1 DATDADAK
9 TDYRM
14 DNRIGYAMNED
25 VTFSYNNVYMIE
37 AETMDHELRATWTRQ
52 GVQPYFEFRSQ
63 AHGAENA
70 AGDSLVN
77 NAFVFGA
84 SYGF

>member
-1 DATDADAK
+1 
-9 TDYRM
+9 
-14 DNRIGYAMNED
+14 
-25 VTFSYNNVYMIE
+25 MIE
-37 AETMDHELRATWTRQ
+37 AEGGPRVKSNMDCQ

-63 AHGAENA
+63 ANGDFAN
-70 AGDSLVN
+70 GDSKQN